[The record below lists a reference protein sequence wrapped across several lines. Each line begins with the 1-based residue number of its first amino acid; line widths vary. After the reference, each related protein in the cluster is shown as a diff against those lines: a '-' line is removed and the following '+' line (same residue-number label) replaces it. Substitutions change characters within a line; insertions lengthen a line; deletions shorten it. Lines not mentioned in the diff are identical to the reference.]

1 MSDFSESTA
10 MVRAGDSEEEDQP
23 GSLLGDAISGGVK
36 GALGIAKGAKEAAK
50 GLTEGMSP
58 QQKRKKGMKQD
69 PDELMLW
76 VMEYLKKEQ
85 ETVHK
90 RNNASLEFLQTV
102 LKNMQEVTKEQSQLN
117 SLVEETM
124 ELVSTTI
131 AAEQRRARSKMWW
144 EWLRDIIMI
153 GLTAGSFVRL
163 GQVATNQQLLI
174 GRQVGSVGSD
184 GLPERQRINRIGSNV
199 VGLKR

>member
-1 MSDFSESTA
+1 
-10 MVRAGDSEEEDQP
+10 
-23 GSLLGDAISGGVK
+23 
-36 GALGIAKGAKEAAK
+36 
-50 GLTEGMSP
+50 
-58 QQKRKKGMKQD
+58 MKQD
-69 PDELMLW
+69 PDALMLW